1 MSTSEPLDRR
11 VEPLAEPWDEI
22 EGRPLRSQG
31 PQVATAIVPQNSIAG
46 RSLTAVV
53 AIMTF
58 LAALTAGAVMMVVSA
73 ASDWRSDV
81 GREVTVQVRPVAGR
95 DLEADVRKA
104 ADITGAVRGVA
115 DVRVYTKEESA
126 RLVEPW
132 LGNGLAL
139 DELPMPRMIVVKLWN
154 GAPPD
159 FAALRKTLAAQVP
172 SASLDD
178 HRRWIDRMRTMAGTA
193 VAGGVAILLMVL
205 LGDHPFG
212 YLRDARRHGDKPA
225 DRRSAALRRR
235 HRRIC
240 GQPVSAPFPQA
251 WVSGRHDRRRRGDRV
266 VWRAAGSEQLA
277 HGYGRRRRGRG
288 LVRHVLH
295 WLYRLSG
302 DSRADCADGS
312 GDRAGFTPDRQAHP
326 ENDRLTSGTE
336 RCAKPS
342 CCRNCRY
349 YDGRCGVYAGRLD
362 DTEREGR
369 ARRWSALRPQC
380 ARGE

>member
-1 MSTSEPLDRR
+1 
-11 VEPLAEPWDEI
+11 
-22 EGRPLRSQG
+22 LRSRG
-31 PQVATAIVPQNSIAG
+31 PQVATAIVPENSIAG

-81 GREVTVQVRPVAGR
+81 GREVTIQVRPVAGR
-95 DLEADVRKA
+95 DMEADVRKA
-104 ADITGAVRGVA
+104 ADITRAVSGVD

-139 DELPMPRMIVVKLWN
+139 DELPIPRMIVVKLWN

-205 LGDHPFG
+205 LVTILSVTFATRGAMATNRPIVEVLHYVGATDGFVARQFQRHFLRLGFRGGLIGGAVAIVLFGVLQTMNIWLTGTASGDEAEALFGSFSIGFSG
-212 YLRDARRHGDKPA
+212 YLAILGQIVLMALVTALASRQTVRRTLKTID
-225 DRRSAALRRR
+225 
-235 HRRIC
+235 
-240 GQPVSAPFPQA
+240 
-251 WVSGRHDRRRRGDRV
+251 
-266 VWRAAGSEQLA
+266 
-277 HGYGRRRRGRG
+277 
-288 LVRHVLH
+288 
-295 WLYRLSG
+295 
-302 DSRADCADGS
+302 
-312 GDRAGFTPDRQAHP
+312 
-326 ENDRLTSGTE
+326 
-336 RCAKPS
+336 
-342 CCRNCRY
+342 
-349 YDGRCGVYAGRLD
+349 
-362 DTEREGR
+362 
-369 ARRWSALRPQC
+369 
-380 ARGE
+380 